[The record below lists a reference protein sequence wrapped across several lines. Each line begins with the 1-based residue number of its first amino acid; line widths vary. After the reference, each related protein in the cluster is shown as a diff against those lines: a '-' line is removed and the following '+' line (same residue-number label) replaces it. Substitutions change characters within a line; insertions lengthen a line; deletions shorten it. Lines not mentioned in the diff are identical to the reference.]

1 MKTQGTIKAALS
13 AVTVGVLSLT
23 MAACSSGS
31 APKTASNEL
40 ANGKTFTLRLSVD
53 PGSLDPLF
61 ASNSV
66 TQQTARFLYDTLVNF
81 DPDGNVVA
89 GLAQSWQGTTTEAT
103 FTLRKNITCS
113 DGSALTPE
121 IVAANINFVG
131 DPSNNST
138 QTGISVAPGAKATS
152 DSEKGTVTVTTPSPE
167 PFLIRNVGS
176 LPIVCAAG
184 TKDRGL
190 LAKGADGTG
199 MYTVTEVA
207 AGDHYTLTRRKDY
220 AWGPGDWKTDQ
231 AGLPDKVVLKVISN
245 ETTAANLLL
254 SGEVNAAT
262 IIGPDKQRL
271 QAKKAFQ
278 RDLVTAL
285 GQIWF
290 NQKPGLPGSDEKVRR
305 ALTQALK
312 LDELGQVVTS
322 GDGKP
327 ATGLIAPVLS
337 PCKQDTLSGN
347 LPGHDLDAAKSALDA
362 AGWKVGANGV
372 RSKDGTPLKMEFFY
386 PSTMGP
392 TFAAGAE
399 LIKEVWSGIGV
410 DVLLRPVTDAEGS
423 SLILGGEGGWN
434 AAFVPIGVGLP
445 NELVPLVSGPTPPNG
460 SNFAFLNNAGYL
472 ENVQKAVSAT
482 GEAGCEYWAAAERK
496 LFEHVDVVPFVNSA
510 TPTFAV
516 GATFELADG
525 QLAPSSVRMLR

>member
-1 MKTQGTIKAALS
+1 MKIQGTIKAALS
-13 AVTVGVLSLT
+13 AVTVGALSLT
-23 MAACSSGS
+23 MAACSGS
-31 APKTASNEL
+31 TATTGGNEL
-40 ANGKTFTLRLSVD
+40 ENGKTFTLRLSVD

-66 TQQTARFLYDTLVNF
+66 TQQTARFLYDSLVNL
-81 DPDGNVVA
+81 DPDGNMVA
-89 GLAQSWQGTTTEAT
+89 GLAQKWQGTPTEAT
-103 FTLRKNITCS
+103 FTLRKNVTCS

-131 DPSNNST
+131 DPENNST
-138 QTGISVAPGAKATS
+138 RTGISVAPGATATA
-152 DSEKGTVTVTTPSPE
+152 DNEQGTVTVHTPSPE
-167 PFLIRNVGS
+167 PFLIRNIGN

-184 TKDRGL
+184 SKDRGL
-190 LAKGADGTG
+190 LKQGADGTG
-199 MYTVTEVA
+199 MYTLTEVT

-220 AWGPGDWKTDQ
+220 AWGPGDWKTEQ
-231 AGLPDKVVLKVISN
+231 QGLPDKVVLKVISN

-254 SGEVNAAT
+254 SGGVNAAT
-262 IIGPDKQRL
+262 IVGPDKKRL
-271 QAKKAFQ
+271 QAKKTFQ
-278 RDLVTAL
+278 RDLVTPL

-305 ALTQALK
+305 ALTQALN

-347 LPGHDLDAAKSALDA
+347 LPEHDLEAAKSTLDA
-362 AGWKVGANGV
+362 AGWKIGANGI
-372 RSKDGTPLKMEFFY
+372 RSKDGNSLKMEFFY

-434 AAFVPIGVGLP
+434 AAFVPIGVSLP

-460 SNFAFLNNAGYL
+460 GNFAFISNPGYS
-472 ENVQKAVSAT
+472 ENVQKAMSAT
-482 GEAGCEYWAAAERK
+482 AEAGCESWAAAERE
-496 LFEHVDVVPFVNSA
+496 LFKHVDVVPFVNSV
-510 TPTFAV
+510 TPTFAA
-516 GATFELADG
+516 GATFELSDG
-525 QLAPSSVRMLR
+525 QLAPASVRMVR

>member
-1 MKTQGTIKAALS
+1 MNTQGMIKAALS
-13 AVTVGVLSLT
+13 AFTVGALSLT
-23 MAACSSGS
+23 MAACSGS
-31 APKTASNEL
+31 APKTDSNEL

-103 FTLRKNITCS
+103 FTLRKNVTCS
-113 DGSALTPE
+113 DGTALTPE

-138 QTGISVAPGAKATS
+138 RTGISVAPGATATA

-167 PFLIRNVGS
+167 PFLIRNVGNM
-176 LPIVCAAG
+176 PIVCAAG
-184 TKDRGL
+184 TKDRSL
-190 LAKGADGTG
+190 LAQGADGTG
-199 MYTVTEVA
+199 MYTLTEVA
-207 AGDHYTLTRRKDY
+207 SGDHYTLTRRKDY

-231 AGLPDKVVLKVISN
+231 EGLPDKVVLKVVSN

-262 IIGPDKQRL
+262 IVGPDKQRL

-290 NQKPGLPGSDEKVRR
+290 NQKPGLPGADEKVRR

-322 GDGKP
+322 GAGKP

-337 PCKQDTLSGN
+337 PCKQDTLTGN
-347 LPGHDLDAAKSALDA
+347 LPEHDIDAAKATLDS

-372 RSKDGTPLKMEFFY
+372 RSKDGTPLKIEFFY

-399 LIKEVWSGIGV
+399 LIKDVWSGIGV

-423 SLILGGEGGWN
+423 SLILGGQGGWN
-434 AAFVPIGVGLP
+434 AAFVPIGVSLP

-472 ENVQKAVSAT
+472 ENVQKAVGAT
-482 GEAGCEYWAAAERK
+482 EEAGCEHWAAAEK
-496 LFEHVDVVPFVNSA
+496 SLFEHVDIVPFVNSA
-510 TPTFAV
+510 TPTFAE
-516 GATFELADG
+516 GATFELSDG
-525 QLAPSSVRMLR
+525 QLAPASVRMLR

>member
-1 MKTQGTIKAALS
+1 MKTQGKIKAALS
-13 AVTVGVLSLT
+13 AVTVGALSLT
-23 MAACSSGS
+23 MAACSGS
-31 APKTASNEL
+31 APKTGDTGF
-40 ANGKTFTLRLSVD
+40 ANGKTFTMRLGVD
-53 PGSLDPLF
+53 PGGMDPHF

-66 TQQTARFLYDTLVNF
+66 TQQTTKFLYDSLVNF
-81 DPDGNVVA
+81 DPDGNMVT
-89 GLAQSWQGTTTEAT
+89 GLAEKWQSTATEAT
-103 FTLRKNITCS
+103 FTLRKNVTCS

-138 QTGISVAPGAKATS
+138 RTGIFVPPGGTAKADAAT
-152 DSEKGTVTVTTPSPE
+152 GTVTVTSPSPE
-167 PFLIRNVGS
+167 PFLARNLGG

-184 TKDRGL
+184 LKDRSV
-190 LAKGADGTG
+190 LAQGADGTG

-231 AGLPDKVVLKVISN
+231 EGLPDKVVLKVISN

-262 IIGPDKQRL
+262 LIGPDKQRL
-271 QAKKAFQ
+271 EAKKAFH
-278 RDLVTAL
+278 RDLVTPL

-322 GDGKP
+322 GAGQP
-327 ATGLIAPVLS
+327 ATGLLIPTLS
-337 PCKQDTLSGN
+337 PCKQDTLGGS
-347 LPGHDLDAAKSALDA
+347 LPEHDLEAAKSGLDA

-372 RSKDGTPLKMEFFY
+372 RSKDGTPLKMDFYY
-386 PSTMGP
+386 PSTLGP

-410 DVLLRPVTDAEGS
+410 DVLLRPVTEAEGS
-423 SLILGGEGGWN
+423 SLILGGQGGWN
-434 AAFVPIGVGLP
+434 AAFVPLGMVMP
-445 NELVPLVSGPTPPNG
+445 NELVPLLSGPTPPNG
-460 SNFAFLNNAGYL
+460 NNFAFLNNAGYL
-472 ENVQKAVSAT
+472 ENVHKAAT
-482 GEAGCEYWAAAERK
+482 KLGAEGCEDWAAAERQI
-496 LFEHVDVVPFVNSA
+496 FEKVDVVPFVNSIA
-510 TPTFAV
+510 PTFAV
-516 GATFELADG
+516 GATFEMSDG
-525 QLAPSSVRMLR
+525 QLAPFSVRMLR